1 MPSSVYLILYLFVI
15 IDGPEIK
22 TFQSPY
28 YVLES
33 SETVA
38 IDCVVDSNP
47 SIIALEWYKDKY
59 LLGNTNKYQI
69 LPNNSLLIRNLQ
81 RADRGN
87 YYCSCNNSLK
97 TAVSSVINLEI
108 ISDNAVQ
115 TNDLF
120 ANDYSQFKLPCHKRK
135 RSSNEIEWFKLNG
148 QIPRSR
154 STISSM
160 DGSLTLSNLELSDI
174 GVYFCKL
181 ANSKIQSED
190 LENAVKLS
198 IDSNDS
204 MFHTTRRVVV
214 TKVFATELP
223 NAPTNIQIREKS
235 TGVLVEWSHPKS
247 TSAEIQHYQIYYREV
262 GKISWKTTEP
272 LKSDQESYF
281 IDKSLLN
288 NDKPTDYELKMIS
301 FSTYSK
307 SLSSE
312 LLAFK
317 FTPRFKALNSLNV
330 YDFHTKQE
338 YTEHTLDT
346 KHVTEN
352 LSQLDMILIL
362 VFLAFVLFLLVSL
375 IACVCYRNRSRRNKR
390 IKQNL
395 KADME
400 DWGFQSSAATATFLS
415 SSSSDSDKSFGLFNK
430 SKNKS

>member
-1 MPSSVYLILYLFVI
+1 
-15 IDGPEIK
+15 
-22 TFQSPY
+22 
-28 YVLES
+28 
-33 SETVA
+33 
-38 IDCVVDSNP
+38 
-47 SIIALEWYKDKY
+47 
-59 LLGNTNKYQI
+59 
-69 LPNNSLLIRNLQ
+69 
-81 RADRGN
+81 
-87 YYCSCNNSLK
+87 
-97 TAVSSVINLEI
+97 
-108 ISDNAVQ
+108 
-115 TNDLF
+115 
-120 ANDYSQFKLPCHKRK
+120 
-135 RSSNEIEWFKLNG
+135 
-148 QIPRSR
+148 
-154 STISSM
+154 
-160 DGSLTLSNLELSDI
+160 
-174 GVYFCKL
+174 
-181 ANSKIQSED
+181 
-190 LENAVKLS
+190 
-198 IDSNDS
+198 
-204 MFHTTRRVVV
+204 VVV
-214 TKVFATELP
+214 TKAFATELP

-317 FTPRFKALNSLNV
+317 FTPRFKTLSSLNV